1 MKNDF
6 GISKGIETPF
16 LKIRKNCLEIQNT
29 VIQLSNISLLST
41 KDVTPPKFPVFSII
55 LILAGLVLLGDFT
68 PFALVALVVGVGW
81 ICMWAAWLY
90 DLKKLKRLTIIT
102 NSGNV
107 FPIVFENKEF
117 LDKVATILTD
127 IIRDPT
133 HDRSITINVKGCT
146 FTDDSHVL

>member
-1 MKNDF
+1 
-6 GISKGIETPF
+6 
-16 LKIRKNCLEIQNT
+16 
-29 VIQLSNISLLST
+29 
-41 KDVTPPKFPVFSII
+41 
-55 LILAGLVLLGDFT
+55 
-68 PFALVALVVGVGW
+68 
-81 ICMWAAWLY
+81 MWAAWLY